1 MADLTSNTV
10 AVPGTGVPK
19 KKPVAKPQEKVNA
32 KPKVAYNS
40 GNELTS
46 GDLAATAKITE
57 GRDHIFYSNIKSLRL
72 KLLLPVDDDSYE
84 EMTAVFNNERF
95 VTSDATVVELLKAH
109 PNYGGSQIKKF
120 EDRIYGSREPLFWE
134 GAYPEDV
141 RKMREQQNNQLVQE
155 PGIYEKGA
163 DS

>member
-10 AVPGTGVPK
+10 SLPSSGVTK
-19 KKPVAKPQEKVNA
+19 KKMANKAIKKPQP
-32 KPKVAYNS
+32 KPTISYDT
-40 GNELTS
+40 GNEVSSNELVIAS
-46 GDLAATAKITE
+46 RGADSK
-57 GRDHIFYSNIKSLRL
+57 DYIFYSNIKSLRL
-72 KLLLPVDDDSYE
+72 KLLTPVDDESYE
-84 EMTAVFNNERF
+84 ETTVVFNNERF
-95 VTSDATVVELLKAH
+95 VSSDSTIVELLKAH
-109 PNYGGSQIKKF
+109 PNYGGSSVKKF